1 MGEYHQCAQ
10 GLLEPVNQHIHA
22 HDDYGVD
29 TILIFF
35 VNESEPKVRIK
46 RGGLLYGAIAP
57 MLVVLWALFFVLDFH
72 AYTSYVLDN
81 LLLHIAVFNTTIL
94 VTLCALRVGR
104 SALAK

>member
-10 GLLEPVNQHIHA
+10 GLLEPVNQHVHA

-46 RGGLLYGAIAP
+46 RGGLLYGATAL

-72 AYTSYVLDN
+72 TSTSYVLGS
-81 LLLHIAVFNTTIL
+81 LLYIVVFNTAIL